1 MMDSA
6 PLTYEYVDFEIAN
19 EGWNLYEI
27 EDGTRLRARVVLK
40 TVIKFGDGR
49 YLFGVEQIT
58 GIAFLP
64 EKLRGP
70 PSTQKYSPE
79 ELSKNIEIED
89 LEFKTLKENWN
100 VYRLSDG
107 LTVSIKCEVTQINRT
122 RLFNEL
128 GEPIYTVNITSLFK
142 VKTKTK

>member
-70 PSTQKYSPE
+70 PSTQKYLPE

>member
-19 EGWNLYEI
+19 EGWNLYEV

-40 TVIKFGDGR
+40 TVIKFEDGR

-107 LTVSIKCEVTQINRT
+107 LTVSIKCAVTQINRT

>member
-6 PLTYEYVDFEIAN
+6 PLTYEYVDFEIAD
-19 EGWNLYEI
+19 EGWNLYEV

-40 TVIKFGDGR
+40 TVIKFEDGR

-107 LTVSIKCEVTQINRT
+107 LTVSIKCAVTQINRT

>member
-107 LTVSIKCEVTQINRT
+107 LTVSMKCEVTQINRT